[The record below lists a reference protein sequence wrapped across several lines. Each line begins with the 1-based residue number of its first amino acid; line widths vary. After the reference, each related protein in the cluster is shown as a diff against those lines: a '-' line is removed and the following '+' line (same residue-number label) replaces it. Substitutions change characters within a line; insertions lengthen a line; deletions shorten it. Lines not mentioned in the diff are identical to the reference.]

1 MCDDGPPP
9 DVPLP
14 VPAGYRAMPLP
25 SPEALS
31 HAGVAGRTLLHAP
44 VLVRWPAPY
53 GWTLGLLTARC
64 TRGELDAGTPA
75 GGARATFRVEW
86 CDDVARP
93 GVATH
98 HSYHHLSAQ
107 RFADGG
113 DAPDWSWALLAP
125 LGAGADGGGEG
136 EGTRGCG
143 WPGCPGHGM
152 RFSPTRLLQHVRQVH
167 AGQVDDARFR
177 WACGLRCG
185 TCAMPFTA
193 TGLAQHL
200 RRDPADGVRR
210 CPSALRADAGCA
222 LTIDDA
228 DEAFVR
234 GLTADDV
241 YISSVLSLVE
251 LGGEAARDVGALV
264 APLMEASRAAPSD
277 AYRRRLVYVVLAAL
291 LRPLGA
297 QQNRRQVLADR
308 CALLRSGGHLEELW
322 RGVCPRRVRRRGERD
337 GAAAGAASGVA
348 AGAAAAASVAQP
360 VAFTAV
366 SHRKCT

>member
-53 GWTLGLLTARC
+53 GWTLGHITARC

-86 CDDVARP
+86 CDDAARP

-125 LGAGADGGGEG
+125 LGTGADGGGEG
-136 EGTRGCG
+136 DGTRGCG
-143 WPGCPGHGM
+143 WLGCPGPYMGDTM
-152 RFSPTRLLQHVRQVH
+152 YLLYNTMYPLRIRLQSRYVEIQYILYPLYLDQIQWIRSV
-167 AGQVDDARFR
+167 
-177 WACGLRCG
+177 
-185 TCAMPFTA
+185 
-193 TGLAQHL
+193 
-200 RRDPADGVRR
+200 
-210 CPSALRADAGCA
+210 SALGPD
-222 LTIDDA
+222 TVD
-228 DEAFVR
+228 
-234 GLTADDV
+234 T
-241 YISSVLSLVE
+241 
-251 LGGEAARDVGALV
+251 
-264 APLMEASRAAPSD
+264 
-277 AYRRRLVYVVLAAL
+277 YR
-291 LRPLGA
+291 P
-297 QQNRRQVLADR
+297 
-308 CALLRSGGHLEELW
+308 
-322 RGVCPRRVRRRGERD
+322 
-337 GAAAGAASGVA
+337 
-348 AGAAAAASVAQP
+348 
-360 VAFTAV
+360 
-366 SHRKCT
+366 